1 VSVVERRPAA
11 SGLVSSSV
19 EVTSSGSG
27 RVGAMVRAQRKVDG
41 WRHVRRIAASRLGL
55 LAQGQDRTKGGCR

>member
-19 EVTSSGSG
+19 EVTSSGSV
-27 RVGAMVRAQRKVDG
+27 RVGARVRAQRKVDG
-41 WRHVRRIAASRLGL
+41 W
-55 LAQGQDRTKGGCR
+55 